1 MIQMKIPVQGLPNS
15 PNGKHLVRFRVV
27 SIDENRTSHWIY
39 KEVEGVDNYTALWYN
54 TEHG

>member
-1 MIQMKIPVQGLPNS
+1 MIQIKIPVQDLPNN
-15 PNGKHLVRFRVV
+15 PDGKHLVRFRVV

-39 KEVEGVDNYTALWYN
+39 KEVGGVDNYTALWYN

>member
-39 KEVEGVDNYTALWYN
+39 KEIEGVDNYIVLWYN